1 MNFTRKS
8 FAALGFLAL
17 AAFVAPA
24 QAADR
29 AIIVLDASGSMW
41 GQIDG
46 EAKMS
51 IARHTLAQVM
61 GTVPP
66 SLELGMIAYGHREKG
81 SCSDIELVVP
91 PGPAATTGPEIVAA
105 ANGLTPKGKTPLSA
119 AVKQAAE
126 DLHYT
131 EDKATVIL
139 ITDGIETCDADPCAL
154 GTSLKQ
160 AGIDLTVHVVGF
172 GLSKSEGQQVACLA
186 ENTGG
191 KYFAAAN
198 ADKLTDA
205 LTQTVAATAPPP
217 EPVPAPAPVV
227 IEKVDQNLRAVARL
241 SPTSE
246 VFLNPGSIRFDIHKS
261 GPDGTFED
269 DILTTSYSNEA
280 FQGAATFELPAGR
293 YRVVASR
300 DLARADAIVD
310 VTDDRQ
316 ALADI
321 ALDAGIV
328 TSRAMSTATD
338 AITDDGLRWDI
349 TGPDRDTSTTYGRTT
364 TTVVKAG
371 NASVTASLGS
381 AKATIPV
388 DVRAG
393 EIREVDVILGSGRL
407 TLHGMRSAD
416 AQDFD
421 DGIRWDVTNAAGD
434 TSTTYGGEV
443 NFDLPAGVYTLLAT
457 LGEARTEVKLTIE
470 AGQTLDQ
477 TVVVATGKVVA
488 HSLFTEGGPTAKGA
502 RFDVL
507 SAEKGADGQRKTIA
521 TSYDD
526 GTAFNLSP
534 GRYVLKAQ
542 SDIATGEAGIEVKAG
557 TSIDVPVVLN
567 AGLLAITAPGGE
579 RLDVLSEK
587 KDIYG
592 EQGVLATNY
601 GESWQLAVP
610 VGSYVVRV
618 QKKGTLDTVTG
629 TAVVKAGERTE
640 LTVK

>member
-1 MNFTRKS
+1 MKITRKS
-8 FAALGFLAL
+8 LAALGLVAL
-17 AAFVAPA
+17 AAFMAPA
-24 QAADR
+24 KAADR

-46 EAKMS
+46 EAKMT

-61 GTVPP
+61 RTVPP
-66 SLELGMIAYGHREKG
+66 TLELGMIAYGHREKG
-81 SCSDIELVVP
+81 SCGDIELVVP
-91 PGPAATTGPEIVAA
+91 PGPAATTAPEIVAA

-119 AVKQAAE
+119 AVQQAAE
-126 DLHYT
+126 ALHYT

-160 AGIDLTVHVVGF
+160 AGIDLKVHVVGF

-191 KYFAAAN
+191 KYFAAGN
-198 ADKLTDA
+198 ADKLTEA
-205 LTQTVAATAPPP
+205 LTEMVAATAPPP
-217 EPVPAPAPVV
+217 EPAPVA
-227 IEKVDQNLRAVARL
+227 IEKVEHTLKAVARL
-241 SPTSE
+241 TADSDIFVS
-246 VFLNPGSIRFDIHKS
+246 PGSIRFDIHKA

-269 DILTTSYSNEA
+269 DIVTTNYSGES
-280 FQGAATFELPAGR
+280 FQGAAFFDLPPGR

-300 DLARADAIVD
+300 DLAKAETTVD
-310 VTDDRQ
+310 VTDDKQ
-316 ALADI
+316 ALVDI
-321 ALDAGIV
+321 PLDAGLV
-328 TSRAMSTATD
+328 TSRAMSTETD
-338 AITDDGLRWDI
+338 ILADDGVRWDI
-349 TGPDRDTSTTYGRTT
+349 IGPDQQDTTTYGRAT
-364 TTVVKAG
+364 TTVISAG
-371 NASVTASLGS
+371 IASVTASLGS

-388 DVRAG
+388 EVRAG
-393 EIREVDVILGSGRL
+393 EIREIDVVLGSGRL
-407 TLHGMRSAD
+407 NLHGMRSAD
-416 AQDFD
+416 VKEFD
-421 DGIRWDVTNAAGD
+421 DAIRWDVTSAAGE

-443 NFDLPAGVYTLLAT
+443 HFDLPAGAYTVLAT
-457 LGEARTEVKLTIE
+457 LGDAKTELKLTIE
-470 AGQTLDQ
+470 AGKTLDQ

-488 HSLFTEGGPTAKGA
+488 RSLFSEGGPTAKGA

-507 SAEKGADGQRKTIA
+507 SAEKGADGERRTIA

-526 GTAFNLSP
+526 GTVFNLSP

-542 SDIATGEAGIEVKAG
+542 SDIASGEAGIEVKAG
-557 TSIDVPVVLN
+557 TSIDVPVILN

-618 QKKGTLDTVTG
+618 QKKGALDTVTG
-629 TAVVKAGERTE
+629 TATVKAGERTE